1 MARGVSI
8 HAPAWGATRRSFPA
22 CRCGSCFN
30 PRTRVGC
37 DVHASRLLRVVGN
50 VSIHAP
56 AWGATAITAIEDG
69 SFRVS
74 IHAPAWGA
82 TTLHG
87 RIRVTTDVSIHA
99 PAWGATR
106 ARERGTNGA
115 WCFNPRTRVGCDPGH
130 VGDLLGH
137 GCFNPRTRVG
147 CDHTDGISLHPARRV
162 SIHAPAWGA
171 TPNRKPR
178 ILTDEVSIH
187 APAWGATCGRT
198 WPRGGSR
205 VSIHAPAW
213 GATSL

>member
-82 TTLHG
+82 TRPGQRPRSGTAGFNPRTRVGCDAVLAGNVCREGMFQSTHPRGVRRLMPVLMAPKSMFQSTHPRGVRLG
-87 RIRVTTDVSIHA
+87 RQCVPLAAVDVSIHA
-99 PAWGATR
+99 PAWGATFR
-106 ARERGTNGA
+106 
-115 WCFNPRTRVGCDPGH
+115 
-130 VGDLLGH
+130 L
-137 GCFNPRTRVG
+137 
-147 CDHTDGISLHPARRV
+147 
-162 SIHAPAWGA
+162 
-171 TPNRKPR
+171 
-178 ILTDEVSIH
+178 
-187 APAWGATCGRT
+187 
-198 WPRGGSR
+198 
-205 VSIHAPAW
+205 
-213 GATSL
+213 